1 MGDITNVPLANPDFV
16 GEANQ
21 GALAG
26 ITTGQAIQ
34 KNNALQSINFGDP
47 GSVDSAIAGLARA
60 GAGEQAT
67 ALMNL
72 SAARQFRAAAM
83 PAIMAR
89 LQGLAPQDQSSDQ
102 AQAPSAQAPSQQDA
116 MNSHVGET
124 MGMARQAVAK
134 LQQTP
139 QADRPAVFDQIK
151 TQLVARGV
159 PEQAI
164 DAAGED
170 LSDAGLQKYGAYLDA
185 HNAATNPAPG
195 QQAPAMPDHPTGYAW
210 ASKLIGDETLNDP
223 IVQGM
228 MKQFGFD
235 PGPQIDRAERLMAPT
250 ISKQAEL
257 AGAGP
262 IATATEQ
269 GKAPFEMVHT
279 SINGVPVDMPKSTLL
294 TLQKAGVPGVG
305 VGLSPQQEAE
315 QKARGQG
322 AGSAPYDIVHTT
334 LNGTPV
340 DLPKD
345 SFLKL
350 QKAGTPGLG
359 RDLSP
364 GEREAQ
370 TGDAQ
375 ALVKTVADASDPNRQ
390 EKLQKALIVGQ
401 QITGLASSINTGKY
415 TEALNQVAQAFPNL
429 KGPKEYAN
437 NASLLAQDLSAS
449 FQDQLAGMAV
459 PRLNSEAKAITGAI
473 PHNTNPQDQIKLYGA
488 SLSAA
493 AEYARAH
500 DQFMVDWANDQSHPR
515 SQAAAQAAWN
525 NGPGRKSLLAYP
537 EFQGVTINGHPAV
550 AVNPQTGYGV
560 FMPGTKQQFTFWAK

>member
-16 GEANQ
+16 GMADQ

-26 ITTGQAIQ
+26 IETRRAVQA
-34 KNNALQSINFGDP
+34 NNALQGLDP
-47 GSVDSAIAGLARA
+47 NNPGTLDSAITGLTRA

-89 LQGLAPQDQSSDQ
+89 LQGLSPQGQSSEQ
-102 AQAPSAQAPSQQDA
+102 AQAQPQQAPSQQEA
-116 MNSHVGET
+116 MTGHVNET

-139 QADRPAVFDQIK
+139 QADRPQVFDEIK
-151 TQLVARGV
+151 QQLVARGV
-159 PEQAI
+159 PEAAI
-164 DAAGED
+164 DSAGED

-185 HNAATNPAPG
+185 HNAAGSAAPG
-195 QQAPAMPDHPTGYAW
+195 AQAPAMPDHPTGYAW
-210 ASKLIGDETLNDP
+210 AKDLLHDPVLNDP

-235 PGPQIDRAERLMAPT
+235 PGPQVDRAERIMAPT
-250 ISKQAEL
+250 ITKEAEL
-257 AGAGP
+257 SAAGP

-269 GKAPFEMVHT
+269 AKAPFEMVKT

-294 TLQKAGVPGVG
+294 SLQKAGVPGVG
-305 VGLSPQQEAE
+305 VGLSPEQEAA
-315 QKARGQG
+315 QKARGTG
-322 AGSAPYDIVHTT
+322 SASAPYEIVHTT
-334 LNGTPV
+334 LNGTEV

-350 QKAGTPGLG
+350 QAAGTPGLG
-359 RDLSP
+359 RGLSP
-364 GEREAQ
+364 GEKEAQ
-370 TGDAQ
+370 VGDAQ
-375 ALVKTVADASDPNRQ
+375 ALVKTVSDASDPNRQ

-401 QITGLASSINTGKY
+401 QITGLANSINTGKY

-459 PRLNSEAKAITGAI
+459 PKLNSEAKSMLGAI

-493 AEYARAH
+493 AEYARSH
-500 DQFMVDWANDQSHPR
+500 DQFMVAYANDPSHPR

-537 EFQGVTINGHPAV
+537 EFQGVQINGHPAV
-550 AVNPQTGYGV
+550 AIDPKTGYGV